1 MSKSRFALSIGID
14 SVAAL
19 CLFAFAYIGFHAIPA
34 TNASVFASPALA
46 TSSSAEP
53 QQYPIMD
60 KIADKLIAKYQ
71 TASCE
76 QLWMDK
82 SKKATPKTQ
91 EQQEAIQ
98 ILRDDAQ
105 MRAAFLAKV
114 APPIA
119 NKMFE
124 CGMIP

>member
-1 MSKSRFALSIGID
+1 MSRTRFAVGIGID
-14 SVAAL
+14 VLVAF
-19 CLFAFAYIGFHAIPA
+19 CLFAFAYFGFRAAPGAI
-34 TNASVFASPALA
+34 ASVFASPALA
-46 TSSSAEP
+46 TSSTSEP
-53 QQYPIMD
+53 QQYPVMD

-71 TASCE
+71 TATCE

-82 SKKATPKTQ
+82 SKKPAPKTQ

-98 ILRDDAQ
+98 ILHDDAP